1 VTKRSRTLE
10 ELDFDDLNAVSG
22 AVYDESVHPLSEQ
35 EFDRQYLVDMAGL
48 IDSPIIVYRG
58 EY

>member
-1 VTKRSRTLE
+1 LE